1 VIRVAHFRGASSL
14 FEARADSTASA
25 TAGSSTATVALA
37 SQEHLGPYRLLNIVK
52 TGQTSQ
58 VWAVMD
64 DRDRRRLAVKL
75 LLSDYRKDREH
86 LGYLKQEALVGKT
99 LDHPRVIKVFEYAT
113 DHGIPYLVMEYYP
126 APNMKEIILQVRE
139 QVAFMMPRII
149 EGAAEGLAYF
159 NQQGWIHRDIK
170 PDNFLIIQ
178 NGDVKL
184 IDFALAQ
191 RKKGMLGKLFGRG
204 KVQGTRSYMSP
215 EQIRGEPLDE
225 RADIYSFGCTIFH
238 LIAGRA
244 PYTGSNSNELLNK
257 HLRAAVPILEA
268 LDRNIT
274 PEFGALIRSTMA
286 KDRKGRPESMAQF
299 LSEFR
304 GISMFKKMP
313 EPPTTAPAEENAS

>member
-1 VIRVAHFRGASSL
+1 M
-14 FEARADSTASA
+14 
-25 TAGSSTATVALA
+25 ALA
-37 SQEHLGPYRLLNIVK
+37 SQGNVGPYRLLNIVK

-64 DRDRRRLAVKL
+64 DRDKRRLAIKL

-86 LGYLKQEALVGKT
+86 LGYLKQEAVVGKT

-113 DHGIPYLVMEYYP
+113 DHGLPYLVMEYFP
-126 APNMKEIILQVRE
+126 APNMKEIILQVRQ

-149 EGAAEGLAYF
+149 DGAAEGLAYF

-178 NGDVKL
+178 NGEVKL

-191 RKKGMLGKLFGRG
+191 RKKGVLARLFGRG

-238 LIAGRA
+238 LVAGRA
-244 PYTGSNSNELLNK
+244 PYTGANSNELLNK
-257 HLRAAVPILEA
+257 HLRAAVPVLEA
-268 LDRNIT
+268 FDRNIT
-274 PEFGALIRSTMA
+274 SEFGALIRSTMA
-286 KDRKGRPESMAQF
+286 KDPKGRPDSMAKF

-304 GISMFKKMP
+304 GISMFKRMP
-313 EPPTTAPAEENAS
+313 DPPASAPAEENAS